1 VELGCSGCSGIEV
14 WGRLTIYRNDIRRP
28 DHPFNRRRCMA
39 KKAKAK
45 PTPSSSTSPTLVTFV
60 LDRSSSMTHC
70 WDSTIEAF
78 NGYVDGLRDTP
89 QIDFTLVQFDHH
101 GGVMDLNK
109 VCVATPIKDAPKLT
123 RENYVPRGSTPL
135 IDAAYTVIKAVETS
149 LLDKPKD
156 TKVVICIQT
165 DGEENCSRTYNWEQL
180 ASLVKEKQEAGW
192 QFNFMGAGID
202 AYQQGARMGF
212 SASNTVS
219 YNHMDAEA
227 TRSTFGVRAQSYSN
241 YASGVS
247 ANTQFT
253 AAEKLAAGDKFD
265 PAAGAG
271 SLVSK
276 VVVGGPATPS
286 GFSLGGAGQSF
297 QHGKLPLTP
306 LQKRMQSGGPGIQL
320 DLTNRSSGSTSDV
333 KKEAFK
339 L

>member
-1 VELGCSGCSGIEV
+1 
-14 WGRLTIYRNDIRRP
+14 
-28 DHPFNRRRCMA
+28 MA

-45 PTPSSSTSPTLVTFV
+45 PVTSPTLVTFV
-60 LDRSSSMTHC
+60 LDRSGSMKSC

-78 NGYVDGLRDTP
+78 NGFVDGLRDTP

-109 VCVATPIKDAPKLT
+109 VCVATPIKDAPKLD

-180 ASLVKEKQEAGW
+180 ASLVKEKQDLGW

-202 AYQQGARMGF
+202 AYQQGTRMGLT
-212 SASNTVS
+212 AAQTMS
-219 YNHMDAEA
+219 YDHTNRAA
-227 TRSTFGVRAQSYSN
+227 TRAAFASRSQSYAD
-241 YASGVS
+241 YASGACGQSVFS
-247 ANTQFT
+247 ADD
-253 AAEKLAAGDKFD
+253 KLAAGDKFD

-271 SLVSK
+271 SLISK
-276 VVVGGPATPS
+276 VVVGGPGTPS
-286 GFSLGGAGQSF
+286 GSGLGSGVAGGGLAGASPFTLSGAGLSA
-297 QHGKLPLTP
+297 KNN
-306 LQKRMQSGGPGIQL
+306 L
-320 DLTNRSSGSTSDV
+320 DLSTTQQRADLP